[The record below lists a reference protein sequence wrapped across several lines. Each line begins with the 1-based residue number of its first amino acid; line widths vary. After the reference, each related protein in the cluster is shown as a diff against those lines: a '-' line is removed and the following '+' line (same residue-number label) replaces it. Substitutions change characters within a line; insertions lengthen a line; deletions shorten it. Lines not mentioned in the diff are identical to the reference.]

1 MDDWEATLKMKRMLF
16 IYNPHAGKGKILPKL
31 GEIIDIFVK
40 GGYLVEVYPTQA
52 PKDAIKKASK
62 ASKRFDVVVCSG
74 GDGTL
79 DEVVTGM
86 VKGNRD
92 FTIGYIPVGTTNDY
106 ATSLNIPKDI
116 IEAAE
121 DIVLGEPYAYDVGRF
136 NGGVFVYVAAF
147 GLFTE
152 VSYATDQ
159 NFKKALGHVAYL
171 LQGIKSL
178 TEVKSYKMKVTI
190 EDKVYED
197 EFIYGMVT
205 NSVSVGGFKNL
216 TGSNVQLDD
225 GLLEVTFIR
234 KPKSVFELQEIIA
247 SLLIEEDR
255 TDMIIS
261 CKSSKILIEAEDE
274 IAWSLDGEFGGNLK
288 EVVIENEK
296 QRMRIIQNK
305 ATDEELLLQFE
316 ENTL

>member
-1 MDDWEATLKMKRMLF
+1 MKRMLF

-40 GGYLVEVYPTQA
+40 GGYLVEIYPTQG
-52 PKDAIKKASK
+52 PRDAVKKASK
-62 ASKRFDVVVCSG
+62 ASKRFDLVVCSG

-86 VKGNRD
+86 VEGNRQ

-106 ATSLNIPKDI
+106 ATSLRISKDV

-121 DIVLGEPYAYDVGRF
+121 DIILGKPYAYDVGRF
-136 NGGVFVYVAAF
+136 NDGVFVYIAAF
-147 GLFTE
+147 GIFTE

-159 NFKKALGHVAYL
+159 NFKKLLGHLAYL

-178 TEVKSYKMKVTI
+178 TEVRSYKMKVTI
-190 EDKVYED
+190 DDKVYED

-216 TGSNVQLDD
+216 TGPNVQLDD
-225 GLLEVTFIR
+225 GLFEVTFIR
-234 KPKSVFELQEIIA
+234 RPKNVFELQEMIA
-247 SLLIEEDR
+247 SLLLEEDK

-261 CKSSKILIEAEDE
+261 CKTCRIKVEAENE
-274 IAWSLDGEFGGNLK
+274 VAWTLDGEFGGNLK

-296 QRMRIIQNK
+296 QRMMIMQNK
-305 ATDEELLLQFE
+305 ATDEELLLQFD
-316 ENTL
+316 ENEL

>member
-1 MDDWEATLKMKRMLF
+1 MKRMLF

-40 GGYLVEVYPTQA
+40 GGYLVEIYPTQG
-52 PKDAIKKASK
+52 PRDAVKKASK
-62 ASKRFDVVVCSG
+62 ASKRFDLVVCSG

-86 VKGNRD
+86 VEGNRQ

-106 ATSLNIPKDI
+106 ATSLKISKDV

-121 DIVLGEPYAYDVGRF
+121 DIILGKPYAYDVGRF
-136 NGGVFVYVAAF
+136 NDGVFVYIAAF
-147 GLFTE
+147 GIFTE
-152 VSYATDQ
+152 VSYATDR
-159 NFKKALGHVAYL
+159 NFKKLLGHLAYL

-178 TEVKSYKMKVTI
+178 TEVRSYKMKVTI
-190 EDKVYED
+190 DDKVYED

-216 TGSNVQLDD
+216 TGPNVQLDD
-225 GLLEVTFIR
+225 GLFEVTFIR
-234 KPKSVFELQEIIA
+234 RPKNVFELQEMIA
-247 SLLIEEDR
+247 SLLLEEDK

-261 CKSSKILIEAEDE
+261 CKTCRIKVEAENE
-274 IAWSLDGEFGGNLK
+274 VAWTLDGEFGGNLK

-296 QRMRIIQNK
+296 QRMMIMQNK
-305 ATDEELLLQFE
+305 ATDEELLLQFD
-316 ENTL
+316 ENEL

>member
-1 MDDWEATLKMKRMLF
+1 MKRMLF

-40 GGYLVEVYPTQA
+40 GGYLVEVYPTQG
-52 PKDAIKKASK
+52 PQDAIKKASK
-62 ASKRFDVVVCSG
+62 ASKRFDLVVCSG

-86 VKGNRD
+86 VEGERK

-106 ATSLNIPKDI
+106 ATSLKISKDI

-121 DIVLGEPYAYDVGRF
+121 DIILGKPYAYDVGRF
-136 NGGVFVYVAAF
+136 NQGVFVYIAAF
-147 GLFTE
+147 GVFTE

-159 NFKKALGHVAYL
+159 SYKKMLGHVAYI

-178 TEVKSYKMKVTI
+178 AEIKSYKMKVTI
-190 EDKVYED
+190 DDKVYED

-205 NSVSVGGFKNL
+205 NSVSVGGFKSL
-216 TGSNVQLDD
+216 TGTNVKLDD
-225 GLLEVTFIR
+225 GLFEVTFIK
-234 KPKSVFELQEIIA
+234 KPRNVFDLQDMIS
-247 SLLIEEDR
+247 SLLLGEDKSE
-255 TDMIIS
+255 MIIS
-261 CKSSKILIEAEDE
+261 CKSARVKVEAEQE
-274 IAWSLDGEFGGNLK
+274 VAWTLDGEFGGNLK
-288 EVVIENEK
+288 DVVIENEM
-296 QRMRIIQNK
+296 QRMQIIQNK

-316 ENTL
+316 ENEL

>member
-1 MDDWEATLKMKRMLF
+1 MKRMLF

-40 GGYLVEVYPTQA
+40 GGYLVEIYPTQG
-52 PKDAIKKASK
+52 PRDAVKKASK
-62 ASKRFDVVVCSG
+62 ASKRFDLVVCSG

-86 VKGNRD
+86 VEGNRQ

-106 ATSLNIPKDI
+106 ATSLKISKDV

-121 DIVLGEPYAYDVGRF
+121 DIILGKPYAYDVGRF
-136 NGGVFVYVAAF
+136 NDGVFVYIAAF
-147 GLFTE
+147 GIFTE

-159 NFKKALGHVAYL
+159 NFKKLLGHLAYL

-178 TEVKSYKMKVTI
+178 TEVRSYKMKVTI
-190 EDKVYED
+190 DDKVYED

-216 TGSNVQLDD
+216 TGPNVQLDD
-225 GLLEVTFIR
+225 GLFEVTFIR
-234 KPKSVFELQEIIA
+234 RPKNVFELQEMIT
-247 SLLIEEDR
+247 SLLLEEDK

-261 CKSSKILIEAEDE
+261 CKTGRIKVEAENE
-274 IAWSLDGEFGGNLK
+274 VAWTLDGEFGGNLK

-296 QRMRIIQNK
+296 QRMMIMQNK
-305 ATDEELLLQFE
+305 ATDEELLLQFD
-316 ENTL
+316 ENEL

>member
-1 MDDWEATLKMKRMLF
+1 MKRMLF

-40 GGYLVEVYPTQA
+40 GGYLVEVYPTQG
-52 PKDAIKKASK
+52 PQDAIKKASK
-62 ASKRFDVVVCSG
+62 ASKRFDLVVCSG

-86 VKGNRD
+86 VKGDRQFN
-92 FTIGYIPVGTTNDY
+92 IGYIPIGTTNDY
-106 ATSLNIPKDI
+106 ATSLKISKDI

-121 DIVLGEPYAYDVGRF
+121 DIVLGKPYAYDVGRF
-136 NGGVFVYVAAF
+136 NDGVFVYIAAF
-147 GLFTE
+147 GIFTE

-159 NFKKALGHVAYL
+159 NFKKLLGHLAYL

-178 TEVKSYKMKVTI
+178 TEVKAYKMKVTI
-190 EDKVYED
+190 DDKVYED

-216 TGSNVQLDD
+216 TGPNVQLDD
-225 GLLEVTFIR
+225 GLFEVTFIR
-234 KPKSVFELQEIIA
+234 KPKNVFELQEMIA
-247 SLLIEEDR
+247 SLLLEEDK

-261 CKSSKILIEAEDE
+261 CKTNRILVESESE
-274 IAWSLDGEFGGNLK
+274 VAWTLDGEFGGNLK

-296 QRMRIIQNK
+296 QRMMIIQNK
-305 ATDEELLLQFE
+305 ATDEELLLQFG
-316 ENTL
+316 ENAL